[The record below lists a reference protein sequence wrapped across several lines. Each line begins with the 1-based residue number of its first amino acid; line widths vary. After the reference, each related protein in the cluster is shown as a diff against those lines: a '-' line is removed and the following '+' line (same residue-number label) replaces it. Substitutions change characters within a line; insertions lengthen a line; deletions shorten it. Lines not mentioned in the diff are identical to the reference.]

1 MRQGDLAMR
10 AKRIQVAYF
19 SPTGGTERA
28 ARMLA
33 ELFGLP
39 VEMHDRTLPE
49 GRKQVITCEPGDVCI
64 IACPVYAGGIPD
76 VPGLFEN
83 IQGDGTP
90 CVLLATYGNRHYDN
104 ALAKLKERMGTV
116 GFLTIGAMAAVIPHV
131 FSDQLGAGR
140 PNDEDRS
147 HMVDFAMEIL
157 QKVNNWDVECP
168 VIPGDASAPAK
179 RMAYLPKTLDRE
191 RCTGCGTCAR
201 ECPAGAI
208 DAKTQTIDEVKC
220 INCLRCVKKGC
231 GAWSCDYSAITARL
245 EAHYSAPR
253 LLEVFL

>member
-1 MRQGDLAMR
+1 MLILVLQVVRKERQGCWQNCSA
-10 AKRIQVAYF
+10 F
-19 SPTGGTERA
+19 
-28 ARMLA
+28 
-33 ELFGLP
+33 P

-147 HMVDFAMEIL
+147 HMADFAMEIL

-201 ECPAGAI
+201 ECPAGANRRKNT
-208 DAKTQTIDEVKC
+208 DDRRSEMYQLSALCEER
-220 INCLRCVKKGC
+220 LRRVELRLFCNHGTA
-231 GAWSCDYSAITARL
+231 GSALLSAEITGSLPVR
-245 EAHYSAPR
+245 
-253 LLEVFL
+253 